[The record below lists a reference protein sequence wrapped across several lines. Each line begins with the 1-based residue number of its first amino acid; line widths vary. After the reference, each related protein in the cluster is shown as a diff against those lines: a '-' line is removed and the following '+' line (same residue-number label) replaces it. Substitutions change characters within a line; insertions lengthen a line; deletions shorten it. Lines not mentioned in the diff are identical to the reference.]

1 MSANSKTPLTFNKK
15 VSEYL
20 EKIAEEFIRFSKMNE
35 EKTVKY
41 LDRLLFYNRIGYLY
55 YKVTYTL
62 KQAYAREY
70 SYIVSVC
77 DYINKQAIAEG
88 YIPVFVTLTLPSRF
102 HPTTTKNGK
111 RTFNPN
117 FEFSLDEYIK
127 KGYEALYY
135 AFRVIMKNLTRGNK
149 QKGIKL
155 PYFRVVEMHKDFTPH
170 FHIVFFIPRDEYVEK
185 MTYLYTTIAELIAED
200 FLGEQYKVEE
210 LEDITKGAGYVQK
223 YLRKAYLSENEEDI
237 YLLDGWRKLN
247 KIRMFTHSQTYLKK
261 ADFIKILPDFIEH
274 EEPLI
279 KDSL

>member
-1 MSANSKTPLTFNKK
+1 MSSNPKLPLTINKK
-15 VSEYL
+15 VSVYL
-20 EKIAEEFIRFSKMNE
+20 NKMKKEFIRFSKMNE
-35 EKTVKY
+35 EKTVRY

-55 YKVTYTL
+55 YKISYTL
-62 KQAYAREY
+62 KEAYAREY

-117 FEFSLDEYIK
+117 FEYSLDEYIK
-127 KGYEALYY
+127 KGYETLYY

-155 PYFRVVEMHKDFTPH
+155 PYFRVVEMHEDFTPH
-170 FHIVFFIPRDEYVEK
+170 FHIVFFIPKDEYIEK
-185 MTYLYTTIAELIAED
+185 MLYLCDTIAELIAEGV
-200 FLGEQYKVEE
+200 LGEQFKI
-210 LEDITKGAGYVQK
+210 EDLKDIRKGAAYVSK
-223 YLRKAYLSENEEDI
+223 YLRKAYLTENEEDI

-261 ADFIKILPDFIEH
+261 TDFIKILPDFMEH
-274 EEPLI
+274 EEPQI

>member
-1 MSANSKTPLTFNKK
+1 MSANSKNNLTFNKK
-15 VSEYL
+15 VSVYL
-20 EKIAEEFIRFSKMNE
+20 DRMKEEFIKFSKMNE
-35 EKTVKY
+35 EKTVRY

-102 HPTTTKNGK
+102 HPTSTRSGK

-185 MTYLYTTIAELIAED
+185 MTYLYTTIAELIAEGY
-200 FLGEQYKVEE
+200 LGEQYKIEE
-210 LEDITKGAGYVQK
+210 LKDITKGARYVQK
-223 YLRKAYLSENEEDI
+223 YLRKAYLSEDEEDI

-261 ADFIKILPDFIEH
+261 ADFIKILPDFIEN